1 MRFRHHQLSFLAV
14 ALGSTLIAAQ
24 GRAQDEVQV
33 EVRADHESARLERLR
48 HRNWEPVC
56 TVPCSEP
63 IDPQYSYRIAGP
75 RLIPSQPFRLNPDR
89 PQATVDAEVGTRSGR
104 VVGAILGV
112 GGGIVFVNGLGL
124 FLGGLLL
131 SSSDDPDAED
141 VGSTLTVA
149 GGVTL
154 GIGAAAGITGLVL
167 MLDNWETDVSIARLP
182 SHPGVAVRLPE
193 PQLDLGRGFALTPR
207 GIVF

>member
-1 MRFRHHQLSFLAV
+1 MKTRHHLLSVLSVPLSTMLA
-14 ALGSTLIAAQ
+14 AAP
-24 GRAQDEVQV
+24 GHAQERVQV
-33 EVRADHESARLERLR
+33 DVSADHESARLERLR
-48 HRNWEPVC
+48 QRHWEPVC
-56 TVPCSEP
+56 TAPCSEQL
-63 IDPQYSYRIAGP
+63 DPQFSYRIAGP
-75 RLIPSQPFRLNPDR
+75 RLIASQPFRLDPGR
-89 PQATVDAEVGTRSGR
+89 PRTSVDAEVGTRSGR

-112 GGGIVFVNGLGL
+112 GGGIVFVNGLGI

-167 MLDNWETDVSIARLP
+167 MLDNWETDVTVARLP
-182 SHPGVAVRLPE
+182 SHQGLAARLPE
-193 PQLDLGRGFALTPR
+193 PKLDLGGGFALTPR
-207 GIVF
+207 GFVF